1 MKWLR
6 RLLYL
11 IMFLAGFIVASHWD
25 YGRHFVQDQS
35 PLYQKK
41 AASLVDKIKDQA
53 EKKLNN
59 LKINK

>member
-11 IMFLAGFIVASHWD
+11 VMFLAGFLVASHWD
-25 YGRHFVQDQS
+25 FGRHLVQDQS

-41 AASLVDKIKDQA
+41 AASLGNKIKTEV
-53 EKKLNN
+53 EKNLNN
-59 LKINK
+59 LKINR